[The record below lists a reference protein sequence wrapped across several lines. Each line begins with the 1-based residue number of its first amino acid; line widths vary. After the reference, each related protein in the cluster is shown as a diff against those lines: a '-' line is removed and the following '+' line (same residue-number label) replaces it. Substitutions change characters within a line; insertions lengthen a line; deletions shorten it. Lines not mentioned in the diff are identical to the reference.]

1 MRMNRIFASSDP
13 ADSSGGSSS
22 HGPHSNRSAFGH
34 WSLRRNIGWMLVA
47 EVFNR
52 IIPLAVLARATR
64 RLGMDAFGQAQ
75 FVLNVLESAIPWIA
89 FGYTFVGVLA
99 HHENE
104 KSRAQLG
111 HPPSGA
117 ADHFLEFAAISA
129 LRCVNAILVVG
140 VTAVL
145 LWSQPSYSDALFPF
159 LWFVPF
165 LILGAFDPSYLY
177 LANGQIGRF
186 TRVTTVAKAVFY
198 VAALLLIEGPS
209 DKWLFVFCMMAV
221 NATTIIVGLAA
232 AFRNLPLS
240 AIRAA
245 RRGMAFARARSLFV
259 RAIPFAVLMGLLPL
273 YERAEVFAVERS
285 FVAVT
290 SGSFQA
296 LFKLQ
301 QSALGIVSALMAP
314 FLSEFLRTE
323 DPGRI
328 RRLLEIALAFGALIA
343 SGAYVFAMYFGQ
355 DFLRLFFGSAT
366 ATDAAVFEIL
376 MFSLFPAIIVAV
388 FGMQIMALFGGK
400 LWVALCLAGGFLVP
414 NLFILSLPQLFGESL
429 LNTVI
434 AFLAAK
440 IIVAAAL
447 LGLGSRKVRVRSLF
461 VRWSLFLVPLLL
473 SVAVLRAWLATRE
486 MLEPMLVYGVGAL
499 SLVGVGLYFAFAARK
514 LGLIALNA
522 R

>member
-1 MRMNRIFASSDP
+1 MRVNRIIASSDP
-13 ADSSGGSSS
+13 AEQGEGS
-22 HGPHSNRSAFGH
+22 PADAQFGR

-52 IIPLAVLARATR
+52 IIPLVVLARATR

-99 HHENE
+99 HHESE
-104 KSRAQLG
+104 KNRAQLG

-117 ADHFLEFAAISA
+117 AEHFLEFAAISVM
-129 LRCVNAILVVG
+129 RCFNAIIVVG

-145 LWSQPSYSDALFPF
+145 LWSQPSYTDALFPF

-165 LILGAFDPSYLY
+165 LFLGAFDPSYLY

-186 TRVTTVAKAVFY
+186 TRVTTLAKAVFY

-221 NATTIIVGLAA
+221 NATTVIVGLVA
-232 AFRNLPLS
+232 AFRDLPL
-240 AIRAA
+240 AALRAA
-245 RRGMAFARARSLFV
+245 SKGIAFARARNLFV

-285 FVAVT
+285 FAAVT

-314 FLSEFLRTE
+314 FLSEFLRAD
-323 DPGRI
+323 DPIRI

-343 SGAYVFAMYFGQ
+343 SCGYVFSIYFGEE
-355 DFLRLFFGSAT
+355 FLRVFFGASQSPDVAI
-366 ATDAAVFEIL
+366 FEVL
-376 MFSLFPAIIVAV
+376 MLSMFPAIVVTV
-388 FGMQIMALFGGK
+388 FGMQILALFGGK
-400 LWVALCLAGGFLVP
+400 LWVAVCLAAGFLLP
-414 NLFILSLPQLFGESL
+414 NLVVFRMPQLFGESL
-429 LNTVI
+429 YHMVLG
-434 AFLAAK
+434 FLLAK
-440 IIVAAAL
+440 IAVAAVL
-447 LGLGSRKVRVRSLF
+447 LYLGSRKVPLRSSF
-461 VRWSLFLVPLLL
+461 VQWSIFLALL
-473 SVAVLRAWLATRE
+473 VLATAVIRSKIAAE
-486 MLEPMLVYGVGAL
+486 WSGESLWLYAAGAL
-499 SLVGVGLYFAFAARK
+499 SLAAIGTFFALAAVK
-514 LGLIALNA
+514 LAFVA
-522 R
+522 SKQRE